1 MDQLAIQRYIKDAL
15 GLHIALSAW
24 EGRRSLPFYLQD
36 RYEFATTT
44 LLETP
49 CLLVIAQDVHRTDG
63 IRRDLEAL
71 QKQLP
76 AATLPIYVV
85 ERLESYER
93 RRLIEQ
99 RVPFLVPGNQL
110 YVPDLAMDLREHFRK
125 RRSTTSEAFS
135 PAAQALLIVAFL
147 QPWRDTLHPATLA
160 QQLDYSPITISRV
173 ANEWLASGLVE
184 TFNVGRERW
193 VRFPKGPRETW
204 LQSQAQLRTPVR
216 ATHWAIGHAKE
227 LDGAPL
233 AGISALAELSSL
245 ASPITPTRALS
256 SEQWKQALK
265 SGLQQLPS
273 LDRDAIQIEVWRYGP
288 ILEASSKTVDPLS
301 LILSLRDQTDER
313 VLQAIEHLEGAL
325 PW

>member
-24 EGRRSLPFYLQD
+24 EGRSRLPFYLQD
-36 RYEFATTT
+36 RYEFAATT
-44 LLETP
+44 LLGTS
-49 CLLVIAQDVHRTDG
+49 CLLVIAQEIHRTDG
-63 IRRDLEAL
+63 VRRDLEAL

-76 AATLPIYVV
+76 TATLPIYVA
-85 ERLESYER
+85 ERLASYER

-99 RVPFLVPGNQL
+99 GVPFLVPGNQL
-110 YVPDLAMDLREHFRK
+110 YVPDLAVDLREHFLK
-125 RRSTTSEAFS
+125 RRSTTAAAFS
-135 PAAQALLIVAFL
+135 PAAQALLVVALL
-147 QPWRDTLHPATLA
+147 QPWRDSIHPAALA
-160 QQLDYSPITISRV
+160 QQLHYSPITISRV

-233 AGISALAELSSL
+233 AGISALAELSPL
-245 ASPITPTRALS
+245 ASPTTPTRALS
-256 SEQWKQALK
+256 SDQWKQALK
-265 SGLQQLPS
+265 SGLQPVPS
-273 LDRDAIQIEVWRYGP
+273 PDSGATQVEVWRYGP
-288 ILEASSKTVDPLS
+288 IVEASRKTVDPLS